1 VQGGIVGSWAIGRQ
15 VENTFH
21 DIANIG
27 RVHGW
32 RAQLGNE
39 FGAVGFWDRKWRF
52 NHDLGNGYSW
62 EIILGVELA
71 AGNIF
76 TYAETRFKIA
86 EASTKKSPW
95 ATLWPVLRYFT
106 RTISGPVSRFCLVP
120 MSLRNSA
127 GLIRSDLSNLS
138 LAL

>member
-1 VQGGIVGSWAIGRQ
+1 MNLVRSGFGTENGVSITISETAIPG
-15 VENTFH
+15 
-21 DIANIG
+21 
-27 RVHGW
+27 
-32 RAQLGNE
+32 
-39 FGAVGFWDRKWRF
+39 
-52 NHDLGNGYSW
+52 
-62 EIILGVELA
+62 EIIPGVELA

-106 RTISGPVSRFCLVP
+106 RTISGPVSRFCFVP